1 MFCCHTA
8 SLILNAHYG
17 NRKKHTF
24 ILMNNT
30 IPLHD
35 HFIRNLLAN
44 KSIARDYFKNY
55 LPPFISSRLN
65 FATLTQVPD
74 SYLSDDL
81 KKTMSDIVYSC
92 HRKDRKS
99 AVKVSLLI
107 EHKSYSDKYTAL
119 QIGGYIFSAL
129 QKQARNNEPLSLV
142 IPMLLYH
149 GKGRWQYRTL
159 ASLFDNLE
167 EEWKQYLPNFEYI
180 YNDLGMLSDAE
191 MEALNNKFLRA
202 SFLALKHG
210 FEKEWIESNTVQL
223 LILAAQGP
231 RSLQKG
237 FIIYLYSRGRL
248 KETILS
254 SLPGPIKR
262 TVMNT
267 LDIYIEKG
275 RKEGKQDVIRNLITE
290 LGLSDKEAARI
301 AEVPEAFVKKVRT
314 ALRKK
319 K

>member
-1 MFCCHTA
+1 
-8 SLILNAHYG
+8 
-17 NRKKHTF
+17 
-24 ILMNNT
+24 MNNT
-30 IPLHD
+30 TPLHD
-35 HFIRNLLAN
+35 NFIRNLLAN
-44 KSIARDYFKNY
+44 KKIARDYFKSY

-65 FATLTQVPD
+65 FATLTQLPD
-74 SYLSDDL
+74 TYLSDDL
-81 KKTMSDIVYSC
+81 KKSMSDTVYSC
-92 HRKDRKS
+92 HRKDRKGT
-99 AVKVSLLI
+99 VKVSLLI
-107 EHKSYSDKYTAL
+107 EHKSYSDKYTSL

-129 QKQARNNEPLSLV
+129 QKQAQNNEPLSLV
-142 IPMLLYH
+142 IPVLLYH

-159 ASLFDNLE
+159 ANLFDNLE

-180 YNDLGMLSDAE
+180 YNDLGILSDAE
-191 MEALNNKFLRA
+191 VEALNNKFLRA
-202 SFLALKHG
+202 SFLALKHS
-210 FEKEWIESNTVQL
+210 FEKDWIEDNAVQL

-248 KETILS
+248 KETLLS
-254 SLPGPIKR
+254 SLPEPIKR

-275 RKEGKQDVIRNLITE
+275 RKEGMEKGKQDVIENLITE
-290 LGLSDKEAARI
+290 LGLSDKQAARI
-301 AEVPEAFVKKVRT
+301 AEVSEAFVKKVRT